1 MSIKTNYYKVKKQ
14 LTRFVGFEDE
24 IVETSEDDIVETTF
38 WKESKDSVM
47 SITISRLV
55 RTPNL
60 IHVVRLETFDPSS
73 KIWEIPENAEV
84 ISFSEF
90 ERALKQGIGH
100 LIREAKH
107 TNLLL
112 VNKDKLKDSIE
123 VNEYGLEDFAH
134 ISTKW

>member
-1 MSIKTNYYKVKKQ
+1 MSMKTNYYKTEQK
-14 LTRFVGFEDE
+14 LTRFVGLDDE
-24 IVETSEDDIVETTF
+24 FKSYPEGDVVETTF

-55 RTPNL
+55 RTPSL
-60 IHVVRLETFDPSS
+60 IFVVRLETFDLSS
-73 KIWEIPENAEV
+73 KIWEIPSNAEV

-100 LIREAKH
+100 LIREAKF

-112 VNKDKLKDSIE
+112 VNKDKLEDSFEVEDSI
-123 VNEYGLEDFAH
+123 GDFVC

>member
-1 MSIKTNYYKVKKQ
+1 MSIKTNYYKAKKK
-14 LTRFVGFEDE
+14 LAGFVGFEDKLF
-24 IVETSEDDIVETTF
+24 ETSEDDVVETTF
-38 WKESKDSVM
+38 WKESKDNVM

-60 IHVVRLETFDPSS
+60 IHLVRLETFDSSS
-73 KIWEIPENAEV
+73 KIWETSAEAEV

-90 ERALKQGIGH
+90 ERALTQGIGH

-112 VNKDKLKDSIE
+112 VNKDKLESSLE
-123 VNEYGLEDFAH
+123 VNESGLDDFAH

>member
-1 MSIKTNYYKVKKQ
+1 MSIKTNYYKAKKQ
-14 LTRFVGFEDE
+14 LTGFVGLDDE
-24 IVETSEDDIVETTF
+24 FKRYPEGDVIETTF
-38 WKESKDSVM
+38 WKESKDNVM

-60 IHVVRLETFDPSS
+60 IHLVRLETFDPSS
-73 KIWEIPENAEV
+73 KIWETSAEAEV

-112 VNKDKLKDSIE
+112 VNKDKLESSLE
-123 VNEYGLEDFAH
+123 VNENGLDDFAH

>member
-1 MSIKTNYYKVKKQ
+1 MSIKINYYKAKKQ
-14 LTRFVGFEDE
+14 LTGFVGLDDE
-24 IVETSEDDIVETTF
+24 FKSYPEGDLIETTF
-38 WKESKDSVM
+38 WKESKDNVM
-47 SITISRLV
+47 SITISRSV

-60 IHVVRLETFDPSS
+60 IHVVRLETFDLSNE
-73 KIWEIPENAEV
+73 IWEIPSEAEV

-112 VNKDKLKDSIE
+112 VNKDKLEDSFE
-123 VNEYGLEDFAH
+123 VNEYGLDDFAH
-134 ISTKW
+134 ITTKW

>member
-1 MSIKTNYYKVKKQ
+1 MSIKTNYYKAKKQ
-14 LTRFVGFEDE
+14 LTGFVGFEDE
-24 IVETSEDDIVETTF
+24 LFETSEGDVVETTF
-38 WKESKDSVM
+38 LKESKDNVM

-55 RTPNL
+55 RTPSL
-60 IHVVRLETFDPSS
+60 IHAVRLETFDLSS
-73 KIWEIPENAEV
+73 RIWEMPAEAEV

-112 VNKDKLKDSIE
+112 VNKDKLEDSFE
-123 VNEYGLEDFAH
+123 VEYSLDDFAH

>member
-1 MSIKTNYYKVKKQ
+1 MSIKTNYYKAKKQ
-14 LTRFVGFEDE
+14 LTGFVGFEDKLF
-24 IVETSEDDIVETTF
+24 ETSEDAAVETTF
-38 WKESKDSVM
+38 WKESKDNVM

-60 IHVVRLETFDPSS
+60 IRSVRLETFDPSS
-73 KIWEIPENAEV
+73 KIWEKPAEAEV
-84 ISFSEF
+84 ISFSDF

-112 VNKDKLKDSIE
+112 VNKDKLDDSFE
-123 VNEYGLEDFAH
+123 VEYAGDDFAY
-134 ISTKW
+134 ITTKW